1 MSQSRPP
8 SHRSPKRTAV
18 SPRRG
23 YGRRAPAAA
32 RGRTATR
39 VTPRS
44 GQPAP
49 LHPAPPQRPGVT
61 PAPHPLRARRPGSAR
76 PAPLHPP
83 RRRRRSKLPPSA
95 TAAAPPRPAPRVPS
109 NGCGGTA
116 SPRRALCRPAARGAA
131 EPAALRQST
140 AKHAL
145 CPDPSQAIGVS
156 KAVFILFRQLPGIC
170 GSFPRIVDAN

>member
-49 LHPAPPQRPGVT
+49 LHPAPPQRPSVT

-95 TAAAPPRPAPRVPS
+95 TAAAPPRPARPEQRLRRDGLP
-109 NGCGGTA
+109 A
-116 SPRRALCRPAARGAA
+116 PRALPPGGSRRCGAHRSAPKHREARAVPRPI
-131 EPAALRQST
+131 S
-140 AKHAL
+140 
-145 CPDPSQAIGVS
+145 VS